1 MIRSDINNAGNHPAD
16 DRWEG
21 PAGPTLVEVKRTNS
35 MRDVRGALLASME
48 VEREAFAAT
57 GRRLIQLVIEP
68 LAGTAS
74 AWK

>member
-1 MIRSDINNAGNHPAD
+1 
-16 DRWEG
+16 
-21 PAGPTLVEVKRTNS
+21 LVEVKRTNS

-74 AWK
+74 TWK